1 MSRQGSLPP
10 AFPPTPED
18 ETGMAQLHPDSG
30 RAKSTQG
37 ITPVNRSGIMDS
49 VVDTPTS
56 PSSSLALSRFEFE
69 YGKGNEGTKVLMVE
83 WDCMATESDNISENP
98 TETPARQYRKG
109 ATDQDWVITWE
120 GKDSHNVLAA
130 ASIDANGDDAERRMY
145 FLLPPG
151 ATIPHLVSITRVMKG
166 GMDCSG
172 SESKEED
179 LILWTKPM
187 PAIYPTSLGSE
198 PGQAGRWGVLHTLWA
213 RQKLASLEAEIEA
226 EMKAN
231 SESVGL
237 QIALQ
242 EQDWISTHFGVSH
255 TGHPRANSPYL
266 PSTVGADRIALSRS
280 PIGGKLG
287 EKLSGLRLA
296 TSPTELVAAL
306 HDVVDV
312 PMLAAIGT
320 SVGLRTSIEPHISG
334 HGSLDA
340 VIGKS
345 QNGNRNTNDDAKLG
359 GGRPGTEDD
368 LFALPLSPRSPE
380 MARSPFSL
388 L

>member
-1 MSRQGSLPP
+1 
-10 AFPPTPED
+10 
-18 ETGMAQLHPDSG
+18 
-30 RAKSTQG
+30 
-37 ITPVNRSGIMDS
+37 
-49 VVDTPTS
+49 
-56 PSSSLALSRFEFE
+56 
-69 YGKGNEGTKVLMVE
+69 
-83 WDCMATESDNISENP
+83 
-98 TETPARQYRKG
+98 
-109 ATDQDWVITWE
+109 
-120 GKDSHNVLAA
+120 
-130 ASIDANGDDAERRMY
+130 
-145 FLLPPG
+145 
-151 ATIPHLVSITRVMKG
+151 
-166 GMDCSG
+166 
-172 SESKEED
+172 
-179 LILWTKPM
+179 M

-306 HDVVDV
+306 HGSSIDPKTAPRSRSADVVDV

>member
-1 MSRQGSLPP
+1 MSRQASPPP

-18 ETGMAQLHPDSG
+18 ETGMAELHPDCG

-37 ITPVNRSGIMDS
+37 ITPVSRSGIMDS

-69 YGKGNEGTKVLMVE
+69 YGKGNEGGMG
-83 WDCMATESDNISENP
+83 C
-98 TETPARQYRKG
+98 
-109 ATDQDWVITWE
+109 
-120 GKDSHNVLAA
+120 SH
-130 ASIDANGDDAERRMY
+130 
-145 FLLPPG
+145 
-151 ATIPHLVSITRVMKG
+151 
-166 GMDCSG
+166 
-172 SESKEED
+172 SESKDED

-198 PGQAGRWGVLHTLWA
+198 PGQAGRRGVLHTLWA
-213 RQKLASLEAEIEA
+213 RQNLAGLEAEIEA
-226 EMKAN
+226 EMKVN

-242 EQDWISTHFGVSH
+242 EQGWISTHFGASH
-255 TGHPRANSPYL
+255 TGHPKAISPYL
-266 PSTVGADRIALSRS
+266 PSTVGADQIALSRS

-296 TSPTELVAAL
+296 TSPTELAAAL
-306 HDVVDV
+306 HNAVDV

-320 SVGLRTSIEPHISG
+320 SVGLRTSIEPHISV

-340 VIGKS
+340 VVGES
-345 QNGNRNTNDDAKLG
+345 QNGTVIQTTTRT
-359 GGRPGTEDD
+359 
-368 LFALPLSPRSPE
+368 
-380 MARSPFSL
+380 
-388 L
+388 